1 MDATASCIP
10 STFKCGSLAQFRINV
25 GCVDISIVVWDMNS
39 EFIQFLMI
47 MYLILEFSW
56 GHRGA
61 PRSKFGR
68 PYTPILYQRSTL
80 LPLSKVSRLSKSSEH
95 SGVLSSQILR
105 FLEFRNCPG
114 FGSLRVCG
122 RWILDNVVPT
132 SISNRL
138 RLCVK

>member
-10 STFKCGSLAQFRINV
+10 SIFKCGSLAQFRINV
-25 GCVDISIVVWDMNS
+25 GCVDIIIVVWDMNS

-80 LPLSKVSRLSKSSEH
+80 LPLSKVSRLSNSSEH
-95 SGVLSSQILR
+95 SGVLNSQILR
-105 FLEFRNCPG
+105 FLEFGNCPG
-114 FGSLRVCG
+114 FDSLRVWG
-122 RWILDNVVPT
+122 T
-132 SISNRL
+132 L
-138 RLCVK
+138 RLSQALSQTV